1 LSWKSEATLYLCNI
15 LVRLG
20 ALQFGMFKLTSGKI
34 SPYYIDLRIV
44 PSFPSVF
51 KKVCEFYVKLLEEEV
66 GIDRFDRIAGI
77 PTAGIPFA
85 SITAYLLDKPLIYVR
100 KEERAH
106 GRERMIEGVVKPGDR
121 AVVLDDLITTGKS
134 ILNAVKALRGE
145 GVIVE
150 DAVVLI
156 DRMEGGR
163 EKLEEDGVKL
173 HSVASILDIAEI
185 LSNSGVIADEQYK
198 AIAKQVRGTIHSC
211 S

>member
-1 LSWKSEATLYLCNI
+1 MTWRSEATPYLCNI

-34 SPYYIDLRIV
+34 SPYYIDLRVI

-51 KKVCEFYVKLLEEEV
+51 KKVCDFYVKLLEEEV
-66 GIDRFDRIAGI
+66 GVDNFDRVVGI

-85 SITAYLLDKPLIYVR
+85 SIVAYLLDKPLLYVR
-100 KEERAH
+100 KEERIH
-106 GRERMIEGVVKPGDR
+106 GRERKIEGVVKPGDR
-121 AVVLDDLITTGKS
+121 VVVLDDLITTGKS

-145 GVIVE
+145 GVVAE

-173 HSVASILDIAEI
+173 HSIASILDIAEV
-185 LSNSGVIADEQYK
+185 LNNSGVITDEQYR
-198 AIAKQVRGTIHSC
+198 AIIRQVKNTTHM
-211 S
+211 

>member
-1 LSWKSEATLYLCNI
+1 LTWRSEATLYLCNM

-20 ALQFGMFKLTSGKI
+20 ALQFGMFKLTSGRI

-51 KKVCEFYVKLLEEEV
+51 KKVCDFYVKLLEEEV
-66 GIDRFDRIAGI
+66 GVDNFDRVAGI

-85 SITAYLLDKPLIYVR
+85 SIVAYLLDKPLLYVR
-100 KEERAH
+100 KEERVH
-106 GRERMIEGVVKPGDR
+106 GRERRIEGVVKPGDR
-121 AVVLDDLITTGKS
+121 VVVLDDLITTGKS

-145 GVIVE
+145 GVVAE

-173 HSVASILDIAEI
+173 HSIASILDIAKTLI
-185 LSNSGVIADEQYK
+185 NSGVITDEQYR
-198 AIAKQVRGTIHSC
+198 AIIRQVKSATHL
-211 S
+211 

>member
-1 LSWKSEATLYLCNI
+1 LNWRNEAIPYLCNI

-20 ALQFGMFKLTSGKI
+20 ALQFGMFKLTSGRI

-51 KKVCEFYVKLLEEEV
+51 KKICDFYVKLLEEDI
-66 GIDRFDRIAGI
+66 GIDSFDRVAGI

-85 SITAYLLDKPLIYVR
+85 SIVAYLLDKPLLYVR
-100 KEERAH
+100 KEERVH
-106 GRERMIEGVVKPGDR
+106 GRERRIEGIVKPGDR
-121 AVVLDDLITTGKS
+121 VVVLDDLITTGKS
-134 ILNAVKALRGE
+134 ILTAIRALRGE
-145 GVIVE
+145 GVVAE

-163 EKLEEDGVKL
+163 EKLEEEGVKL

-185 LSNSGVIADEQYK
+185 LANSGVITDEQYR
-198 AIAKQVRGTIHSC
+198 AIIRQVKSTMHS
-211 S
+211 

>member
-1 LSWKSEATLYLCNI
+1 MTWRSEATLYLCNM

-20 ALQFGMFKLTSGKI
+20 ALQFGMFKLTSGRI

-51 KKVCEFYVKLLEEEV
+51 KKVCDFYVKLLEEEV
-66 GIDRFDRIAGI
+66 GVDNFDRVAGI

-85 SITAYLLDKPLIYVR
+85 SIVAYLLDKPLLYVR
-100 KEERAH
+100 KEERVH
-106 GRERMIEGVVKPGDR
+106 GRERRIEGVVKPGDR
-121 AVVLDDLITTGKS
+121 VVVLDDLITTGKS

-145 GVIVE
+145 GVVAE

-173 HSVASILDIAEI
+173 HSIASILDIAKTLI
-185 LSNSGVIADEQYK
+185 NSGVITDEQYR
-198 AIAKQVRGTIHSC
+198 AIIRQVKSATHL
-211 S
+211 